1 MELCG
6 RKLEADM
13 FVLDTGGYDV
23 ILGMT
28 WLSKYHAV
36 IDCRNKK
43 VIFRILQQL
52 EFQFIG
58 KRKSLRKEDQLD
70 CATAEDKK
78 KGVSA
83 WKEFLDVFE
92 DTSGLPPDRVMEFS
106 IDIVPRTTPI
116 SEAQYQMALI
126 KLAILKEQLQKYSNK
141 GLIRPSYF
149 TLGSTG
155 VISKQ

>member
-43 VIFRILQQL
+43 VIFRIPHQP
-52 EFQFIG
+52 EFQFFG
-58 KRKSLRKEDQLD
+58 ERKSLRKEYQLD
-70 CATAEDKK
+70 CATVEDKK
-78 KGVSA
+78 KTMSV
-83 WKEFLDVFE
+83 WNEFLDVFE
-92 DTSGLPPDRVMEFS
+92 EISGLPPDRVVESLLTLFQERLPS
-106 IDIVPRTTPI
+106 LRHRTGCH
-116 SEAQYQMALI
+116 
-126 KLAILKEQLQKYSNK
+126 QLNWLY
-141 GLIRPSYF
+141 
-149 TLGSTG
+149 
-155 VISKQ
+155 

>member
-28 WLSKYHAV
+28 CLSKYHAV

-43 VIFRILQQL
+43 VIFRIPHQP
-52 EFQFIG
+52 EFQLFG
-58 KRKSLRKEDQLD
+58 ERKSLRKEDQLD

-78 KGVSA
+78 KRVSV
-83 WKEFLDVFE
+83 WNEFLDVFE
-92 DTSGLPPDRVMEFS
+92 EISGFPPDRVVEFS
-106 IDIVPRTTPI
+106 VD
-116 SEAQYQMALI
+116 LI
-126 KLAILKEQLQKYSNK
+126 
-141 GLIRPSYF
+141 P
-149 TLGSTG
+149 
-155 VISKQ
+155 

>member
-43 VIFRILQQL
+43 VIFRIPHQL
-52 EFQFIG
+52 EFQFFG
-58 KRKSLRKEDQLD
+58 ERKSLRKEDQLD

-78 KGVSA
+78 KTMSV
-83 WKEFLDVFE
+83 WNEFLDVFE
-92 DTSGLPPDRVMEFS
+92 EISGLPPDRVVEFS
-106 IDIVPRTTPI
+106 IDIFPGATLI
-116 SEAQYQMALI
+116 SKAPYRMAPTE
-126 KLAILKEQLQKYSNK
+126 LAILKEQ
-141 GLIRPSYF
+141 
-149 TLGSTG
+149 TG
-155 VISKQ
+155 VFE